1 MKNVLEERR
10 KKMLQIMLRS
20 LVGLTFILL
29 VVEVVDSWNYLED
42 EFMIPIL
49 VAALILLPTLLLI
62 NKRAPSWIAASIW
75 QVFSLV
81 AIVFTDTPEGLIA
94 GKSSL
99 IWVIA
104 ILPAAFILP
113 PWTSFL
119 TAAVTNGMVFLLALQ
134 SDISYGQ
141 ILPGVNAYL
150 LGMLWVIALL
160 SWLASKNMIA
170 ALQSAYA
177 EQERLT
183 AILENAAD
191 GIVVLGPDGHIERA
205 NPVALNFFD
214 GKLAELARPENNAEV
229 EVPDGRIVS
238 LNWAHVEGV
247 GNVAVIRDVTTEME
261 AAQMKDAMLG
271 VVSHELRTPL
281 SAIMGAAEMLQQIK
295 ERDMM
300 DSIIEIVVRNGAR
313 LLRLVND
320 LLDRA
325 QLQKGEFS
333 LELSSFYPQNL
344 EQELIDIVYQHREN
358 RDLQIDL
365 DFQANKEKAIRG
377 DLGRI
382 VQIARNLID
391 NAVKFTQQG
400 SVVIKATVENMVLNI
415 TVTDTGAGI
424 PAAQLPNIWEAFRR
438 GADYGTRST
447 QGVGLGLSIVHALV
461 KKMNGETAV
470 KSTVGKGSVFT
481 VRIPLEGSDEQK

>member
-1 MKNVLEERR
+1 MKELLEARR
-10 KKMLQIMLRS
+10 KAMLRTMM
-20 LVGLTFILL
+20 LGIFGLTIIIF
-29 VVEVVDSWNYLED
+29 VVEVIDSWNYLAQ

-49 VAALILLPTLLLI
+49 VAGLVLIPLLI
-62 NKRAPSWIAASIW
+62 MLLKKSPSWIVALIW
-75 QVFSLV
+75 QIFIFV
-81 AIVFTDTPEGLIA
+81 AIYFSDTPDGLIA

-99 IWVIA
+99 VWVLP
-104 ILPAAFILP
+104 ILPAAFIAR
-113 PWTSFL
+113 PWISFL
-119 TAAVTNGMVFLLALQ
+119 SAGVASGFVFWLAGK
-134 SDISYGQ
+134 SAMTYGQ
-141 ILPGVNAYL
+141 ILPGVNVYL
-150 LGMLWVIALL
+150 LAMFWVIAFL

-177 EQERLT
+177 EQERLK
-183 AILENAAD
+183 AILESAAD
-191 GIVVLGPDGHIERA
+191 GIVVLGQDGRIERA
-205 NPVALNFFD
+205 NPAALNLFD
-214 GKLAELARPENNAEV
+214 GKLEELAKPENDSEV

-238 LNWAHVEGV
+238 LNWAHVPGV

-281 SAIMGAAEMLQQIK
+281 AAIMGAAEMLQALQ
-295 ERDMM
+295 ERASM
-300 DSIIEIVVRNGAR
+300 DQVIEIIVRNGAR

-325 QLQKGEFS
+325 QLQKGEFN
-333 LELSSFYPQNL
+333 LEVNPFAPKTL
-344 EQELIDIVYQHREN
+344 EQELFDIVTQHRETT
-358 RDLQIDL
+358 RLQVEL
-365 DFQANKEKAIRG
+365 DFRTDTDHPILG

-391 NAVKFTQQG
+391 NAVKFTAEG
-400 SVVIKATVENMVLNI
+400 SVRVKASIEESTLTIRVN
-415 TVTDTGAGI
+415 DTGMGI

-461 KKMNGETAV
+461 RKMNGEV
-470 KSTVGKGSVFT
+470 NVNSTVGQGSVFT
-481 VRIPLEGSDEQK
+481 ITLPLEKKND